1 MWLPPLWLGVYS
13 FAVLLAWAASS
24 FLCSEAEWAELFFAC
39 EVGHDRGA
47 QDALRQLVRTFGVGL
62 DRARLCKLLFD
73 GTLATLL
80 KYSYLHISDE
90 AVRIDDLGNP
100 KHNFAAPIVPS
111 KFWNDSLFGGSS
123 RGVLLVFLNKVAGEG
138 QDWRHDP
145 VRAAVGNPSHAMRCT
160 APHLPPLYS
169 DFPIIHR
176 GMHLCRSW
184 DIRSL

>member
-1 MWLPPLWLGVYS
+1 VWLPPLWLGVYS

-24 FLCSEAEWAELFFAC
+24 FLCSEDEWAELFFAC

-123 RGVLLVFLNKVAGEG
+123 RGVLFHLLAYASNG
-138 QDWRHDP
+138 QPGWFRDP
-145 VRAAVGNPSHAMRCT
+145 VRAAVGNPLPAMRCA
-160 APHLPPLYS
+160 APHRAWTKISILFLTYTPG
-169 DFPIIHR
+169 IH
-176 GMHLCRSW
+176 SA
-184 DIRSL
+184 